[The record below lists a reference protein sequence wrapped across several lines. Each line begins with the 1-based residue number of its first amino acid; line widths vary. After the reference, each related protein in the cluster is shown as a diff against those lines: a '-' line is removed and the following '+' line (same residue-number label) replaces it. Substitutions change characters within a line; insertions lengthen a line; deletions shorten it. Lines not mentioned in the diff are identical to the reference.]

1 MPLSYDLTTFQI
13 LGQNLSN
20 SFVGILVQTMTP
32 KGHFEINWPLPIT
45 CTYYKFSNRSSS
57 SHTKGKS
64 WASHQL
70 KKMFALLASYFIF
83 AEERAREKR
92 NTIAMVN
99 YTDDGRV
106 IAISNFFTANM
117 IFGSYL
123 GVICFRP
130 KIKSFL

>member
-1 MPLSYDLTTFQI
+1 MYFQKMQF
-13 LGQNLSN
+13 LEVFRPFFQRSL
-20 SFVGILVQTMTP
+20 
-32 KGHFEINWPLPIT
+32 
-45 CTYYKFSNRSSS
+45 TYYKFLSRSSS

-106 IAISNFFTANM
+106 IAISQFFYGQYQ
-117 IFGSYL
+117 IWELFGSHM
-123 GVICFRP
+123 F
-130 KIKSFL
+130 